1 MMIDK
6 GRQEDVL
13 RDFENDLTA
22 AKGSHSQIWSK
33 VIEWQDIYEGE
44 QGRNVA
50 AVNSVT
56 AKRNGIFSEMY
67 PQKDVMRVVETSL
80 PDITSPFISSDDIV
94 EIQPKN
100 ANSAAKAK
108 ALTKLLN
115 KQFSKGTDVLEFI
128 ETIARNIQVEGTVF
142 TKVGWGED
150 APVVENIQFS
160 ELLLDPS
167 ARRMKDLRFAIQR
180 RKVSLDDIK
189 ANPVWYGEHSEE
201 TLSELDGVSSN
212 EYDDYRNIGYGRDD
226 SFNFDDRGRELV
238 ELFEYYGVYDLHGNG
253 LVPVLAIWSGNTLLR
268 MTESPYPPSWNGIP
282 FESAVYTRR
291 PFNIY
296 GESISEMLRSSQ
308 RMRQNI
314 STAIVENMKNA
325 TVGQRFFQKGAM
337 DQINFRRM
345 LNGERIIYM
354 NKPPGESFTEGTF
367 NDIPSSVFSVND
379 MLKGE
384 QDSLSGVSE
393 FSAGMDPRSL
403 NTNVSATAANIT
415 NTNAAKRM
423 LQITRHISEMLERV
437 FSKWVDLNQMMLQEG
452 VVQDDEEYVTLSGA
466 MLQGQF
472 DVSVRA
478 GTAGM
483 KEAKIQHLQMMMSD
497 PTLPPQ
503 LAMGMRAQLADLLD
517 MPVLAKEIRE
527 TLNQEPDPQQQQMQQ
542 IAMQLDMQ
550 EKQATIAKDQAQA
563 KKYNAE
569 AMETFVDTERTSYS
583 PIN

>member
-6 GRQEDVL
+6 QTDIL
-13 RDFENDLTA
+13 ADFESDLTA
-22 AKGSHSQIWSK
+22 AKSSHSQIWSK
-33 VIEWQDIYEGE
+33 VIEWQDVFDGE
-44 QGRNVA
+44 PSRALKA
-50 AVNSVT
+50 ASTPYNSNT
-56 AKRNGIFSEMY
+56 IFSKMY
-67 PQKDVMRVVETSL
+67 PQRDVMRVVETSL
-80 PDITSPFISSDDIV
+80 PDITSPFVSSDDIAEV
-94 EIQPKN
+94 QPKN
-100 ANSAAKAK
+100 ANSAATAK
-108 ALTKLLN
+108 AFTKLLN

-128 ETIARNIQVEGTVF
+128 ETIGRNIQVEGTVF
-142 TKVGWGED
+142 TKVGWGDD

-189 ANPVWYGEHSEE
+189 SNPGWYGKHSEE
-201 TLSELDGVSSN
+201 ELSELEGVTAN

-226 SFNFDDRGRELV
+226 SFNFDDKARELIEV
-238 ELFEYYGVYDLHGNG
+238 FEYYGVYDLNGNG
-253 LVPVLAIWSGNTLLR
+253 LEPVLAIWSGNTLLR
-268 MTESPYPPSWNGIP
+268 MTESPYPLSWKGIP
-282 FESAVYTRR
+282 FEAAVYTRI

-296 GESISEMLRSSQ
+296 GEAICEMLQSSQ

-345 LNGERIIYM
+345 IQGERIIYM
-354 NKPPGESFTEGTF
+354 NKSPQESFTEGTF
-367 NDIPSSVFSVND
+367 TDIPQSVFAVND
-379 MLKGE
+379 MLKQE
-384 QDSLSGVSE
+384 QDQLSGVSE

-415 NTNAAKRM
+415 NTNAQKRM
-423 LQITRHISEMLERV
+423 LQVTRHISEMLERV
-437 FSKWVDLNQMMLQEG
+437 FSKWVDLNQMMLQNG
-452 VVQDDEEYVTLSGA
+452 VIQDDEEYVPLSGD
-466 MLQGQF
+466 MLQGSF
-472 DVSVRA
+472 DVSVKA

-483 KEAKIQHLQMMMSD
+483 KQSKIQHIQMMMSD
-497 PTLPPQ
+497 PTLPPN

-527 TLNQEPDPQQQQMQQ
+527 MMNQEPDPQQQQIQQ
-542 IAMQLDMQ
+542 MGVQLELA
-550 EKQATIAKDQAQA
+550 EKQAGITKDQAQA

-569 AMETFVDTERTSYS
+569 AMETFVDTERASYGL
-583 PIN
+583 N